1 MIHVNGCTDDARIEK
16 SNGGGAA
23 LGRNNP
29 KINMKK
35 LLRSFRLG
43 EQRDESY
50 QRFGVGA
57 AQQRWSHIGS
67 AQQAWMVEEKAV
79 QWEL

>member
-1 MIHVNGCTDDARIEK
+1 MTHVNGCTDDARVEK
-16 SNGGGAA
+16 SNGGRE
-23 LGRNNP
+23 GRDNP
-29 KINMKK
+29 KINTKK

-57 AQQRWSHIGS
+57 AQQRWSHVGS
-67 AQQAWMVEEKAV
+67 AQQAWTVEERAV
-79 QWEL
+79 RWEL